1 MTPPDG
7 ESPVIRTRREG
18 QPVSKQSRV
27 RINLGT
33 NKVSDAETKP
43 ASRVRIH
50 LRDEAPKDKPA
61 SRVRINLGGNK
72 KS

>member
-1 MTPPDG
+1 M
-7 ESPVIRTRREG
+7 
-18 QPVSKQSRV
+18 SKQSRV
-27 RINLGT
+27 RINLST